1 MFMMM
6 ANLMMKI
13 IFFVFLFLENFILL
27 RLSFPGNTEIQ
38 KMVKQ
43 ALNNTSLR
51 GKTKSRIDILM
62 IDSKRRM

>member
-6 ANLMMKI
+6 ANLMLKI
-13 IFFVFLFLENFILL
+13 IFFVFLFLVNFILL